1 VIYFKWGIIFSI
13 VAILISV
20 VLGMISGVRGL
31 HIFLRAILFA
41 PLFFGIGFGL
51 RFIINIFLPELLTIN
66 ESAASS
72 ETNETTEHVSIA
84 MDSRGEYAVPELF
97 SNQGDSQELGN
108 IDDLISGVFKPGGEK
123 NQYKPENGQSGF
135 QGIDF
140 SMSGDE
146 GIDQN
151 KETGYNDFGAIGGD
165 PFNDNAAAEPGNFN
179 EPSSVEKQAAFQPQ
193 FTPSMGD
200 DTELG
205 GLPDLDMMAM
215 AFSSN
220 FSSVPDAAPS
230 APSMGPVNSV
240 EEPEPDR
247 SHHKGNK
254 PQALKGDFDPK
265 SLAEGIRTVLSKD

>member
-1 VIYFKWGIIFSI
+1 VNSFKWGIIS
-13 VAILISV
+13 AIAAVVISV
-20 VLGMISGVRGL
+20 VLGMIAGVRGL

-41 PLFFGIGFGL
+41 PLFFGLGFGL
-51 RFIINIFLPELLTIN
+51 RFVVNIFLPELLYVN
-66 ESAASS
+66 EAPAAS
-72 ETNETTEHVSIA
+72 ENNEAAEHSSIA
-84 MDSRGEYAVPELF
+84 IDSRGEYAVPELF
-97 SNQGDSQELGN
+97 NNQGDSQELGN
-108 IDDLISGVFKPGGEK
+108 IDDLISGVFKSGGGK
-123 NQYKPENGQSGF
+123 NQYKSENDQSAF
-135 QGIDF
+135 QGLDF

-165 PFNDNAAAEPGNFN
+165 SFNDNAAAEPGNFN
-179 EPSSVEKQAAFQPQ
+179 EPSPVEKKAAFQPQ

-200 DTELG
+200 DSELG

-220 FSSVPDAAPS
+220 FSSDPDASPS
-230 APSMGPVNSV
+230 APSMGPINPV
-240 EEPEPDR
+240 EEAEPDR